1 MINHYT
7 IKKFYQI
14 NEIVLFTEA
23 DSVPKSLDEEEIVG
37 IVNNQKSAL
46 SNHVS
51 KDVSNTNSHMTP
63 DKMVDDIN
71 DFRIE
76 DKSKE
81 TEEDMNLYNR
91 VNQNCSSRLPEIK

>member
-1 MINHYT
+1 M
-7 IKKFYQI
+7 
-14 NEIVLFTEA
+14 
-23 DSVPKSLDEEEIVG
+23 
-37 IVNNQKSAL
+37 
-46 SNHVS
+46 
-51 KDVSNTNSHMTP
+51 SNTNSHVTP